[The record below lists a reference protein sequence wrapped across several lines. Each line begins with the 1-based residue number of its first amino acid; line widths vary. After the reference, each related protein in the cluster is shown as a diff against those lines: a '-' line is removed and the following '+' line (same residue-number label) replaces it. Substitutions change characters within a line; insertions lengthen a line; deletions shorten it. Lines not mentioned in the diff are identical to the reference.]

1 MLIRTKV
8 QLDEKHY
15 RFIKQVYKDL
25 NYRSLSEYVREAVDE
40 KVKKDRK
47 KLREQMRQAAMEGI
61 GKTAYENLFEDIEG
75 DGFEGG

>member
-1 MLIRTKV
+1 MLIQTKV

-15 RFIKQVYKDL
+15 RFIKRVYKEL
-25 NYRSLSEYVREAVDE
+25 KYKSLSEYVREAVSE

-47 KLREQMRQAAMEGI
+47 KLRERMRQAAMEGI

-75 DGFEGG
+75 DDFEGR